1 MKIALFGKSFDE
13 VAMPYIQQLITKLED
28 VGSVIFIYEP
38 FFKIIESV
46 VSFNKDYNLFNTH
59 EELKQNVDYLFSVG
73 GDGTFLDTLTLVRD
87 SGIPVLGINLGRL
100 GFLSSVSKDEIS
112 SAING
117 LIKGEYTLV
126 PRILIKLNT
135 DQGLFGDFNYALNE
149 VAISRKDSTSLLVIH
164 VYVDG
169 NILNSYWA
177 DGLIVATPTGS
188 TAYSLSC
195 GGPIVTPGSKNFV
208 ITPIAT
214 HNLTVR
220 PIVIPDDS
228 KIRIKLE
235 GRDKQFMVSMD
246 SRTESISESVELNLE
261 KESFSINLVQMNNK
275 SFFSTIRDK
284 LKWGLDIRN

>member
-1 MKIALFGKSFDE
+1 MKVALFGKSFDE
-13 VAMPYIQQLITKLED
+13 ATMPYIQQLITKLED
-28 VGSVIFIYEP
+28 VGSVISLYEP
-38 FFKIIESV
+38 FLRIIEPV
-46 VSFNKDYNLFNTH
+46 VRFSKDYKLFNTH
-59 EELKQNVDYLFSVG
+59 EELKQNVDCLFSVG
-73 GDGTFLDTLTLVRD
+73 GDGTFLDTLTLIRD
-87 SGIPVLGINLGRL
+87 SGVPVLGINLGRL
-100 GFLSSVSKDEIS
+100 GFLSSISKDEIS
-112 SAING
+112 SAIDG
-117 LIKGEYTLV
+117 LIKGNYKLV
-126 PRILIKLNT
+126 PRTLIKLNT
-135 DQGLFGDFNYALNE
+135 NEGLFGDLNYALNE

-195 GGPIVTPGSKNFV
+195 GGPIVTPESKNFV

-228 KIRIKLE
+228 KIRVKLE

-246 SRTESISESVELNLE
+246 SRTETISESVELNLE
-261 KESFSINLVQMNNK
+261 KESFSINFVQMTNK

>member
-28 VGSVIFIYEP
+28 VGSIIFIYEP

>member
-13 VAMPYIQQLITKLED
+13 ATMPYIQQLITKLED
-28 VGSVIFIYEP
+28 VGSVISLYEP
-38 FFKIIESV
+38 FLRIIEPL
-46 VSFNKDYNLFNTH
+46 VSFSKDYKLFNTH

-73 GDGTFLDTLTLVRD
+73 GDGTFLDTLTLIRD
-87 SGIPVLGINLGRL
+87 SGVPVLGINLGRL

-112 SAING
+112 SAIDG
-117 LIKGEYTLV
+117 LIKGNYKLV
-126 PRILIKLNT
+126 PRTLIKLNT
-135 DQGLFGDFNYALNE
+135 NEGLFGDLNYALNE

-195 GGPIVTPGSKNFV
+195 GGPIVTPESKNFV

-246 SRTESISESVELNLE
+246 SRTETISESVELNLE
-261 KESFSINLVQMNNK
+261 KESFSINLVQMTNK